1 MNETDCTTATTS
13 YLAGGPS
20 YLPTCMAGSNCT
32 FDLAADLQPQIA
44 AALNGWAP
52 SEGAGSIPC
61 MGMGMGSTGCAANQF
76 CYMNQCYSPNPLDL
90 QAAMRPAGA
99 YQLVQ
104 NFLTQSQIA
113 SPNIAGVMFI
123 VNRAPVA
130 GAPPLS
136 TEGGD
141 CSTPPTD
148 VAINPA
154 VATGDSNSI
163 SAAAN
168 SAQVVIENEAL
179 NALASNNLHTYFV
192 VLSNDDGSTEA
203 LQYFQ
208 QVATDVPQAVTT
220 LDATALSGG
229 IPSGA
234 AAKTDVGTFLD
245 SVTKLGTCLYDL
257 PSGVT
262 SGTDP
267 KSLVVAYNPPL
278 PFPQVV
284 VPSAPSASPCTASS
298 EASANPPDGWSF
310 DGVNH
315 VRICGPSC
323 DSLRQDTIAAAQ
335 TQADIPVTIASKC
348 TGSSGAGS
356 PGGAS
361 SSGGTTGQDATTTV
375 VPDSGGQ

>member
-1 MNETDCTTATTS
+1 
-13 YLAGGPS
+13 
-20 YLPTCMAGSNCT
+20 
-32 FDLAADLQPQIA
+32 
-44 AALNGWAP
+44 
-52 SEGAGSIPC
+52 
-61 MGMGMGSTGCAANQF
+61 
-76 CYMNQCYSPNPLDL
+76 
-90 QAAMRPAGA
+90 
-99 YQLVQ
+99 
-104 NFLTQSQIA
+104 
-113 SPNIAGVMFI
+113 
-123 VNRAPVA
+123 
-130 GAPPLS
+130 
-136 TEGGD
+136 
-141 CSTPPTD
+141 

-208 QVATDVPQAVTT
+208 QVAMDVPQAVTT

-234 AAKTDVGTFLD
+234 AAKTDVGTFLT

-284 VPSAPSASPCTASS
+284 VPSIAGCTASS
-298 EASANPPDGWSF
+298 EARANPPDGWSF
-310 DGVNH
+310 DGANH

-323 DSLRQDTIAAAQ
+323 DSLRQDTIMAAP

-348 TGSSGAGS
+348 TGASGSGS